1 MTRPVCL
8 MTGATN
14 GFGFEAAKALA
25 SQDMHLVLIC
35 RSQERG
41 ETAQQKIHAATGNIP
56 DILLAD
62 LLSQTQVKQV
72 AHEFKAKF
80 DRLDVLVNNAGYA
93 YRRREETAEGYE
105 RTFTLNYLTYVTL
118 TLELLD
124 LLMAAAPARI
134 INTASSSHHWNPI
147 QFDNLQGERDFL
159 PGKFGMPAMYGWSNV
174 YRIMFTYELADRLRD
189 TGIVA
194 NTFCPGFVAVQ
205 RSTATKIVNTIMPL
219 LGLLAK
225 AHSPQ
230 KAAEIIVYL
239 ATSPEAATQTGTYYS
254 SGELTRSSTETYDKA
269 LRTRLWRTTLDLL
282 GYIDDP
288 LERVTVVN

>member
-35 RSQERG
+35 RSQDRG
-41 ETAQQKIHAATGNIP
+41 EAIQQKIHAATGHTP

-62 LLSQTQVKQV
+62 LLSQAQVKQ
-72 AHEFKAKF
+72 AAAAFKAKF

-93 YRRREETAEGYE
+93 YRTREVTAEGYE
-105 RTFTLNYLTYVTL
+105 RTFALNYLTYVTL

-124 LLMAAAPARI
+124 LLLVSAPARI
-134 INTASSSHHWNPI
+134 VNTASSSHHWNPI
-147 QFDNLQGERDFL
+147 QFDNLQGEQEFP
-159 PGKFGMPAMYGWSNV
+159 PGKFGMPAMYGWSNT

-189 TGIVA
+189 TGVVA

-205 RSTATKIVNTIMPL
+205 RSTASRIVNTIMPL
-219 LGLLAK
+219 LGVLAK
-225 AHSPQ
+225 ARSPQ
-230 KAAEIIVYL
+230 EAAEIIVYL
-239 ATSPEAATQTGTYYS
+239 ATS
-254 SGELTRSSTETYDKA
+254 
-269 LRTRLWRTTLDLL
+269 
-282 GYIDDP
+282 
-288 LERVTVVN
+288 